1 MTRRRFSVVAAVAA
15 VAAGCG
21 WREPRRRV
29 LVYRGVASGPELSE
43 AAAALVLAW
52 DRSAKIVYVGPGEK
66 VKVTPE
72 VLAGAALYVQPGGG
86 QDIAGAW
93 DDIRDTADAV
103 RDWVRGGGR
112 FLGICMGAYLAGSEG
127 FDLVPAT
134 TDGYIDTPGATVQ
147 GEADTVIALTWR
159 DKPRHVFFQDGTA
172 FIDLKPDTT
181 VIARYDNGTVAALT
195 APYGE
200 GRVGVVGPHPE
211 ADQSWYD
218 DAGLTNPDGVKFDL
232 GVDLITAT
240 LH

>member
-1 MTRRRFSVVAAVAA
+1 MRKA
-15 VAAGCG
+15 
-21 WREPRRRV
+21 
-29 LVYRGVASGPELSE
+29 LIYRGVASGPELSE
-43 AAAALVLAW
+43 SAAALVRAADKSLE
-52 DRSAKIVYVGPGEK
+52 IVYVGPQEK
-66 VKVTPE
+66 VRVTPE

-86 QDIAGAW
+86 QDIPAAW
-93 DDIRDTADAV
+93 DDIRDTADAI

-112 FLGICMGAYLAGSEG
+112 FLGICMGAYLAGSGDIEGSVYG

-134 TDGYIDTPGATVQ
+134 IDGYIDTPGATVS

-159 DKPRHVFFQDGTA
+159 DKPRHVFFQDGAA
-172 FIDLKPDTT
+172 FTDVKPGTT
-181 VIARYDNGTVAALT
+181 VIARYDNKTVAALT

-232 GVDLITAT
+232 GIDLITAT

>member
-1 MTRRRFSVVAAVAA
+1 
-15 VAAGCG
+15 
-21 WREPRRRV
+21 V

-43 AAAALVLAW
+43 AAAALVRAW
-52 DRSAKIVYVGPGEK
+52 DQTVKIVYVGPGEK
-66 VKVTPE
+66 VKITPE

-103 RDWVRGGGR
+103 RGWVRSGGR

-134 TDGYIDTPGATVQ
+134 TDGYIDTPGATVK

-159 DKPRHVFFQDGTA
+159 DKPRHVFFQDGAA
-172 FIDLKPDTT
+172 FTDLKPDAT
-181 VIARYDNGTVAALT
+181 VLARYDNGTVAALT

-218 DAGLTNPDGVKFDL
+218 DAGLMNPDGVRFDL